1 MMRAGYCHTTALSDP
16 SNNQRG
22 IDDQV
27 KLNSTEA
34 LLIISVTGMSATL
47 LLGLEPHSLV
57 TFCPFGPYYCTYG
70 SSSTV
75 LLTTVQYRN
84 DLIDTSTY
92 CLLFPLFLGI
102 ATNRL
107 SHEFLLLQTIL
118 ACLKNISKS
127 PE

>member
-34 LLIISVTGMSATL
+34 LLIISVTGMSGNSIALT
-47 LLGLEPHSLV
+47 GTTFAV
-57 TFCPFGPYYCTYG
+57 TFCQFGPITVPTVLVLATAHH
-70 SSSTV
+70 STV
-75 LLTTVQYRN
+75 
-84 DLIDTSTY
+84 
-92 CLLFPLFLGI
+92 
-102 ATNRL
+102 
-107 SHEFLLLQTIL
+107 
-118 ACLKNISKS
+118 